1 MGYAFGRELEA
12 VDRPALAEILDEWKA
27 ENGRLQDLI
36 RLIVQSKP
44 FVRNGSLRP
53 VFSRNIGPV
62 MAVCA
67 GLQRFLIAL
76 ARLSCSESL
85 VANFLRSA
93 CWAHKKA

>member
-76 ARLSCSESL
+76 AVNCRM
-85 VANFLRSA
+85 R
-93 CWAHKKA
+93 